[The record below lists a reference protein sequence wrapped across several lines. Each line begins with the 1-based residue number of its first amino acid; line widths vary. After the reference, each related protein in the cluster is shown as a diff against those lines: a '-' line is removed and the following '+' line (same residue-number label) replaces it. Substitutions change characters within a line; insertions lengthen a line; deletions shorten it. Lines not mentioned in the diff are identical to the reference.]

1 MVTARSRF
9 QHSTEQALLSRIEA
23 FIAQLLVFIDVGW
36 PDLPWFKLKVF
47 MVAAVGG
54 ELGDFMP
61 ASILEHRSSCCFR
74 LLSLHAICIASFK
87 AAKSTLLIS
96 MLASRSI
103 VIVAHQVIST
113 CTNMSPSLAGSS
125 VLIKPARRCQSDFG
139 RQQCRHSGS
148 LFPSEQQFR
157 VTIMRRL
164 TAKQGF
170 ESPRERQ

>member
-1 MVTARSRF
+1 MVTAHSRF

-23 FIAQLLVFIDVGW
+23 FIAQLLVFIDVEW
-36 PDLPWFKLKVF
+36 PDRFKLKVF
-47 MVAAVGG
+47 MLAAVGG

-157 VTIMRRL
+157 VTIMRPL
-164 TAKQGF
+164 TAKTGVRV
-170 ESPRERQ
+170 P